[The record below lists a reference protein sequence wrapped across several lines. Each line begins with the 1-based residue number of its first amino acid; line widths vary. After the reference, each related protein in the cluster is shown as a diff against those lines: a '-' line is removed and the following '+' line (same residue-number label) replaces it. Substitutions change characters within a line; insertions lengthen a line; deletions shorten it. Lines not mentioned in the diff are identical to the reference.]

1 MNSLTVVSGVRVLVA
16 AFVAAAGLFASAP
29 QVHGTVQTRG
39 AVACNMNV
47 IATPNCGNK
56 ANYMVCATNYTF
68 CQAFSGRKDKI
79 CTLNTASSCKVDTSC
94 MDMPDYSWSSDCT
107 PQFPPYYSPSRAALS
122 TTSSSALRPSQVQ

>member
-39 AVACNMNV
+39 AVACDINV

-56 ANYMVCATNYTF
+56 TNYVSCATHYTM
-68 CQAFSGRKDKI
+68 CLSYGGAKDKI
-79 CTLNTASSCKVDTSC
+79 CTLNTESSCKVDNEC
-94 MDMPDYSWSSDCT
+94 MVMADYSWSSDCT
-107 PQFPPYYSPSRAALS
+107 PTRMGYSPSSS